1 MNNSNKENKM
11 KGINT
16 PLGKI
21 THRYWFEGD
30 FLFRVPVFGGEEQT
44 WNGAEWIKT
53 TIVSA
58 SSFKL
63 AA

>member
-1 MNNSNKENKM
+1 ML
-11 KGINT
+11 KGIDT
-16 PLGKI
+16 ELGRI
-21 THRYWFEGD
+21 THRYWYEGD
-30 FLFRVPVFGGEEQT
+30 FLFRVPLFGGEEQT
-44 WNGAEWIKT
+44 WNGAEWVKT